1 MATDLEFAR
10 NARRPAALAMVGVA
24 LLILLI
30 LIFAVNAHPL
40 IVTIFALLIAPA
52 AWDVWRNAA
61 ATLTVDDTGIRWAS
75 GARAAGAEWD
85 AIDQVTLAATL
96 DFSQRASLRL
106 TDGGRMRIPPEC
118 LPGGRILDG
127 VLEARG
133 INHRRSLFSF

>member
-1 MATDLEFAR
+1 MATDLDFTR

-24 LLILLI
+24 LILL
-30 LIFAVNAHPL
+30 LAVIFLVNAHPL
-40 IVTIFALLIAPA
+40 VVTLLALLIAPA
-52 AWDVWRNAA
+52 VWDVWRNSD
-61 ATLTVDDTGIRWAS
+61 ATLTVDETGIRWTS
-75 GARAAGAEWD
+75 GTRAAGAEWE
-85 AIDQVTLAATL
+85 AIDQVILATTL

-118 LPGGRILDG
+118 LPGGRVLDG

>member
-1 MATDLEFAR
+1 MATELAFTR

-24 LLILLI
+24 LVILLV

-52 AWDVWRNAA
+52 VWDVWRNAD
-61 ATLTVDDTGIRWAS
+61 ATLTVDDTGIRWSS
-75 GARAAGAEWD
+75 GPRQAGAEWE
-85 AIDQVTLAATL
+85 AIDEVILATTL

-106 TDGGRMRIPPEC
+106 TDGGRMRVPPEC
-118 LPGGRILDG
+118 LPGGRVLDG

-133 INHRRSLFSF
+133 IRHRRSLFSF